1 MTTNLENIKVG
12 DMLAVRERGYRWSQY
27 SPRHK
32 LLVVDRITATQVCCK
47 HEQGGNAEL
56 RFRKSD
62 GRQVGGSYTYAE
74 IATPELID
82 GVRSDAA
89 KMDRNMAARA
99 KLNDLEGKHL
109 HQLKLT
115 LEQTEA
121 LAAAWTEIKA
131 MKTED

>member
-1 MTTNLENIKVG
+1 MTILLLDTRL
-12 DMLAVRERGYRWSQY
+12 D
-27 SPRHK
+27 RHY
-32 LLVVDRITATQVCCK
+32 LGETVIEVV
-47 HEQGGNAEL
+47 
-56 RFRKSD
+56 
-62 GRQVGGSYTYAE
+62 
-74 IATPELID
+74 
-82 GVRSDAA
+82 
-89 KMDRNMAARA
+89 AARA